1 MIPGGGALEN
11 QALEPILS
19 DVEMAKEG
27 RTWPEVT
34 AKLSVVS
41 PLFLAS
47 DLPADVEAALAT
59 NPSYPDLFESAFGT
73 PEITPSIGRPW

>member
-1 MIPGGGALEN
+1 M
-11 QALEPILS
+11 
-19 DVEMAKEG
+19 
-27 RTWPEVT
+27 T